1 MPLAQRFK
9 TSPPRRCGR
18 LHPLLRGLN
27 PHLHFHCVV
36 VDGVFEAG
44 ADVDLPVRFHEAS
57 TVSPEWLNGIHA
69 QVRQRLLRAFTC
81 RGLLEADAARE
92 SPGNTAVDSA
102 SMPAHRSQRPI
113 RLGAPA
119 ALLRPPGFRAR
130 TAAPDRRRAS
140 GLRKHQIGPRGQCRP
155 TPDAARTDRETGR
168 ADPAAT
174 SASASL
180 LRRAGP
186 ERAATGGGDWR
197 SSGSRAGRGRA
208 QHPCRHS
215 TAGPRVTSGHS
226 CWRASTRYCRW
237 YARSAAARCGS
248 SPSSPKAR

>member
-1 MPLAQRFK
+1 MLSVPKRLRYPLQADIAVQNLALHLFLSAVENCVPLAQRFK

-57 TVSPEWLNGIHA
+57 AVSPEWLNGIHA

-113 RLGAPA
+113 RL
-119 ALLRPPGFRAR
+119 
-130 TAAPDRRRAS
+130 
-140 GLRKHQIGPRGQCRP
+140 
-155 TPDAARTDRETGR
+155 
-168 ADPAAT
+168 
-174 SASASL
+174 
-180 LRRAGP
+180 
-186 ERAATGGGDWR
+186 
-197 SSGSRAGRGRA
+197 
-208 QHPCRHS
+208 
-215 TAGPRVTSGHS
+215 
-226 CWRASTRYCRW
+226 
-237 YARSAAARCGS
+237 
-248 SPSSPKAR
+248 